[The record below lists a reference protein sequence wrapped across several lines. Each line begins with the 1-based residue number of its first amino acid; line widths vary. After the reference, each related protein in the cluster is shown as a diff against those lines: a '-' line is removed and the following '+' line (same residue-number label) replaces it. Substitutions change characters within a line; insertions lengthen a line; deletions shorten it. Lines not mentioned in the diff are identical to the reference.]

1 MTRSEAVSGSSGEKE
16 PKVKKRGV
24 SGAIRFPYISTV
36 VLSLVVLVAIFAPLI
51 APHNPEVGQL
61 SNKLIPP
68 VWQEGGSSEFL
79 LGTDTL
85 GRDIFTRILYGA
97 RVSLMVALVATGLA
111 GAVGATVGLIAGFY
125 RGWTETILMRI
136 TDVTLALPLMLM
148 AIVLVSLLGANLINV
163 LMVIVILLWP
173 YYARQIRGEALA
185 VSEQDYIDLGAG
197 GGRVQSANSLET
209 CPTQRDA
216 QHRGAG
222 DPASGADH
230 SAGGLF
236 ELFGSGHSSPHARL
250 GSDGGRRAR
259 PAGPGLVGF
268 DYPRH
273 SHLRGGVGRQPVRG
287 LGKGSL
293 RSQTPADI
301 ACCWK

>member
-111 GAVGATVGLIAGFY
+111 GVVGATVGLIAGFY

-185 VSEQDYIDLGAG
+185 VSEQDYIDLARVAG
-197 GGRVQSANSLET
+197 VSNRRILWRHVLPNVMPSIGVLATLQVALIILLEASLSFLGVGIPPPTPAWGLMVADGRDLLGRAWWVSIIPGIAIFAVVLAAN
-209 CPTQRDA
+209 
-216 QHRGAG
+216 
-222 DPASGADH
+222 
-230 SAGGLF
+230 
-236 ELFGSGHSSPHARL
+236 LFGDWAR
-250 GSDGGRRAR
+250 DR
-259 PAGPGLVGF
+259 F
-268 DYPRH
+268 DPK
-273 SHLRGGVGRQPVRG
+273 LRQ
-287 LGKGSL
+287 
-293 RSQTPADI
+293 I
-301 ACCWK
+301 

>member
-1 MTRSEAVSGSSGEKE
+1 MNRSEAVSGSSGEKE

-51 APHNPEVGQL
+51 ALHNPEVGQL

-111 GAVGATVGLIAGFY
+111 GVVGATVGLIAGFY

-185 VSEQDYIDLGAG
+185 VSEQDYIDLARVAG
-197 GGRVQSANSLET
+197 VSNRRILWRHVLPNVMPSIGVLATLQVALIILLEASLSFLGVGIPPPTPAWGLMVADGRDLLGRAWWVSIIPGIAIFAVVLAAN
-209 CPTQRDA
+209 
-216 QHRGAG
+216 
-222 DPASGADH
+222 
-230 SAGGLF
+230 
-236 ELFGSGHSSPHARL
+236 LFGDWAR
-250 GSDGGRRAR
+250 DR
-259 PAGPGLVGF
+259 F
-268 DYPRH
+268 DPK
-273 SHLRGGVGRQPVRG
+273 LRQ
-287 LGKGSL
+287 
-293 RSQTPADI
+293 I
-301 ACCWK
+301 